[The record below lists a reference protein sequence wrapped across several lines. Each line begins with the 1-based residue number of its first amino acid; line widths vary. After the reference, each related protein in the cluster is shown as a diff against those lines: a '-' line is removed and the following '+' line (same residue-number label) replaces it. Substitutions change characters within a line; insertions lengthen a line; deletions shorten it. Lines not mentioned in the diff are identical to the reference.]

1 MGPAP
6 APASTLPFARGS
18 QSPAVIVM
26 QLEPFGGRRPA
37 TKKAQR
43 EASVEGLLAAARA
56 LFVSQGYRHTTVD
69 AIAEAAHLTKG
80 AVYFYF
86 RNKEAL
92 LSALL
97 DRVETIVLGG
107 MNERIAAAG
116 PGAAPRLAAFMHGQ
130 ARLGVESPED
140 VLLLILM
147 SLEFAGTGGPVE
159 ARIRAIYD
167 RLYKAIEGVIA
178 LGKRRG
184 EIRRDIRTREQA
196 AIIMALHD
204 GTFLE
209 WYRRRQ
215 ALGGPELVR
224 ALRTTMLSGLLETQ
238 APETN

>member
-1 MGPAP
+1 M
-6 APASTLPFARGS
+6 
-18 QSPAVIVM
+18 AVADIV
-26 QLEPFGGRRPA
+26 RPA

-43 EASVEGLLAAARA
+43 EASVEGLLAAARS

-69 AIAEAAHLTKG
+69 EIAEAAHLTKG

-92 LSALL
+92 LSSLL
-97 DRVETIVLGG
+97 DRVETVMVGR
-107 MNERIAAAG
+107 MTERIAAAG
-116 PGAAPRLAAFMHGQ
+116 PTASGRLVAFMHGQ
-130 ARLGVESPED
+130 AQLGVESAED

-167 RLYKAIEGVIA
+167 RLYKAVEAMIA
-178 LGKRRG
+178 LGKRQG
-184 EIRRDIRTREQA
+184 EFRADIRTREQA
-196 AIIMALHD
+196 AIVMALHD

-224 ALRTTMLSGLLETQ
+224 ALRTSMLAGLLASPSAEKR
-238 APETN
+238 